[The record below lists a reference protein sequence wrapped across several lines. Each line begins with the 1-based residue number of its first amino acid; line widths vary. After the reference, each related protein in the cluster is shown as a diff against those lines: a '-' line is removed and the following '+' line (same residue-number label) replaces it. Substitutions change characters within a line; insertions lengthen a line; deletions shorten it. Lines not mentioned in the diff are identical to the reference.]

1 MKNQQAVLAEVARE
15 FPQLAASFV
24 PGDGVASDRQYCAF
38 ARLVGEL
45 YQQGRNAQLQAAFN
59 FLETCL
65 EHGGPE
71 LRDWVAGCLQ
81 ALQDCSAWGEGSVE
95 VFLRF
100 LGSATR
106 RVWTTLDAIRSDLAD
121 CPTLEAEVLMW
132 RVVHHQTSKTV
143 ARA

>member
-1 MKNQQAVLAEVARE
+1 MNNQQAVLAEVARE

-24 PGDGVASDRQYCAF
+24 PGDAVASDRQHCGF
-38 ARLVGEL
+38 ARLVREL
-45 YQQGRNAQLQAAFN
+45 HQQGRDAQLQAAFN

-65 EHGGPE
+65 EHGGPD

-81 ALQDCSAWGEGSVE
+81 ALQDCSAWGEGSAE

-100 LGSATR
+100 LGSASR

-121 CPTLEAEVLMW
+121 CPALEAEVLMW
-132 RVVHHQTSKTV
+132 RVVHHQTSKAV